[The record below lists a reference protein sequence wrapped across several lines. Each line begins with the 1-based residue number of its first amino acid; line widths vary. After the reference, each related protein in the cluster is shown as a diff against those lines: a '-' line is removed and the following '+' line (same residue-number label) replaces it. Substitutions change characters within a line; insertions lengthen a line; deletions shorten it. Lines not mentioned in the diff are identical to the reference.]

1 MESDNNILFLRK
13 LEPEGSEHSFGIH
26 VAKMA
31 GLPKQVIEIANQKLK
46 FLEKSHNISDR
57 KKSLS
62 NKKKEMQLSF
72 ISPEDPL
79 GEELKQEISKIDI
92 DNLKPLE
99 ALLILNKLKKKL
111 GKG

>member
-1 MESDNNILFLRK
+1 MPITT
-13 LEPEGSEHSFGIH
+13 PEIKIKDVKRFG
-26 VAKMA
+26 AKIIQHGDDVNTA
-31 GLPKQVIEIANQKLK
+31 LQEA
-46 FLEKSHNISDR
+46 
-57 KKSLS
+57 KSLS